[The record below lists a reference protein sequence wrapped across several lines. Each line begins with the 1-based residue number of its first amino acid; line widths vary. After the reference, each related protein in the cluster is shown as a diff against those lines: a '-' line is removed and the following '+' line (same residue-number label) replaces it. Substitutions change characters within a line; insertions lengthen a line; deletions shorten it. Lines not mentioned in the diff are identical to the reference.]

1 MKPTTRK
8 SSCTLAGSLLLA
20 LLFAAATPPAALADG
35 GAAVRTRSHGG
46 SSGSRGGHYHSGH
59 RGGRVG
65 VGVFLGS
72 GYYRPYSPYYY
83 GYGWGPYPPAYYLG
97 GGNPGVGAF
106 DLNVKP
112 KKAEVY
118 VDGTYVGTA
127 GKLDGFPSHLWVE
140 RGEHELVFYLP
151 GYETVARLVTAL
163 PGSVVDLTFEMIPGE
178 SVEPEQVASRWPG
191 QGGPESEAVAD
202 GASYAS
208 PDRAR
213 GEARSGDWRGRAPAE
228 DLDAR
233 AEPGRLLVAV
243 APSDASV
250 YLDGRFLGT
259 GRELSGLH
267 SGLIVDPGSHQIEV
281 VRPGF
286 ESQSSDFTV
295 VAGQEVAVE
304 VNLQQL

>member
-1 MKPTTRK
+1 
-8 SSCTLAGSLLLA
+8 
-20 LLFAAATPPAALADG
+20 
-35 GAAVRTRSHGG
+35 
-46 SSGSRGGHYHSGH
+46 
-59 RGGRVG
+59 

-72 GYYRPYSPYYY
+72 GFYRPWGPYYY
-83 GYGWGPYPPAYYLG
+83 GYGYGPYPPAYYIG
-97 GGNPGVGAF
+97 GVNPGVGAF

-140 RGEHELVFYLP
+140 RGEHELVFYLQ
-151 GYETVARLVTAL
+151 GYETVARLVTAI
-163 PGSVVDLTFEMIPGE
+163 PGSMVDLTFEMLPGE
-178 SVEPEQVASRWPG
+178 TLEPEQVASRWPG
-191 QGGPESEAVAD
+191 QGAPERSAVAD
-202 GASYAS
+202 SYAA
-208 PDRAR
+208 PEGVRD
-213 GEARSGDWRGRAPAE
+213 EARSGEWRGRAPDA

-267 SGLIVDPGSHQIEV
+267 SGLIVDAGSHQIEV
-281 VRPGF
+281 VRPGYQ
-286 ESQSSDFTV
+286 SQSSDFTV
-295 VAGQEVAVE
+295 ATGQEIAVE
-304 VNLQQL
+304 VNLEEL